1 MPENA
6 KVSFYIVDDHPV
18 TRHGLRVSLE
28 SLSDEMV
35 YRGEAGS
42 AEEALTFFEGN
53 TVDFVVLDHALP
65 GKSGLDL
72 VAELRQKAPHV
83 RFSLLT
89 QCDDSGVLAQYQKL
103 GVRVMVAKISA
114 SDVLKEAIQ
123 SLLKERSYI
132 CPVIRKLLEEP
143 RLTSVLTPREIEV
156 IRMIAQ
162 GKTNKEVA
170 LALGC
175 SEHTIKTHKTNVM
188 RKLNLSNAVE
198 ISVWALK
205 RNLA

>member
-1 MPENA
+1 M
-6 KVSFYIVDDHPV
+6 
-18 TRHGLRVSLE
+18 
-28 SLSDEMV
+28 
-35 YRGEAGS
+35 
-42 AEEALTFFEGN
+42 
-53 TVDFVVLDHALP
+53 
-65 GKSGLDL
+65 GLD
-72 VAELRQKAPHV
+72 K
-83 RFSLLT
+83 
-89 QCDDSGVLAQYQKL
+89 YQKL
-103 GVRVMVAKISA
+103 GVRVMIAKTSA
-114 SDVLKEAIQ
+114 SEVLKEAIQ
-123 SLLKERSYI
+123 SLLHERVYI
-132 CPVIRKLLEEP
+132 CPVMRKLLEEP

>member
-1 MPENA
+1 MSEKT

-18 TRHGLRVSLE
+18 TRYGLRVSLE
-28 SLSDEMV
+28 SMSDEMIC
-35 YRGEAGS
+35 RGEAGS
-42 AEEALTFFEGN
+42 TEEALKFFEAGSA
-53 TVDFVVLDHALP
+53 DIVVLDHALP

-72 VAELRQKAPHV
+72 VTELRQKAPHV
-83 RFSLLT
+83 RFALLT
-89 QCDDSGVLAQYQKL
+89 QCDDAGVLAQYQKL
-103 GVRVMVAKISA
+103 GVRVMMAKTSA
-114 SDVLKEAIQ
+114 SEVLKEAIQ
-123 SLLKERSYI
+123 SLLNERIYI
-132 CPVIRKLLEEP
+132 CPAMRKLLEEP

-170 LALGC
+170 LVLGC

>member
-1 MPENA
+1 MSEKT

-18 TRHGLRVSLE
+18 TRYGLRVSLE
-28 SLSDEMV
+28 SMSDEMIC
-35 YRGEAGS
+35 RGEAGS
-42 AEEALTFFEGN
+42 TEEALKFFEAGGA
-53 TVDFVVLDHALP
+53 DIVVLDHALP

-72 VAELRQKAPHV
+72 VTELRLKAPHV
-83 RFSLLT
+83 RFALLT
-89 QCDDSGVLAQYQKL
+89 QCDDAGVLAQYQKQ
-103 GVRVMVAKISA
+103 GVRVMMAKTSA
-114 SDVLKEAIQ
+114 SEVLKEAIQ
-123 SLLKERSYI
+123 SLLTERIYI

-170 LALGC
+170 LVLGC